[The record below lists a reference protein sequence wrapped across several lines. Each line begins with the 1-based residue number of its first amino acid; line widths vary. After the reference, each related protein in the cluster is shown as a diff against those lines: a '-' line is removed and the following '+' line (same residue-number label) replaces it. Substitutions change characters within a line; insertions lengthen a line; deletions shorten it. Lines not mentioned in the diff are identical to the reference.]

1 MQETGFK
8 KECIDPIGTYW
19 YTGIGSSVFVFEGMA
34 YGIVEAASS
43 GIFGSMA
50 FPFQDQNGGPGEK
63 QTRLSTTSFPLT
75 QYMM

>member
-1 MQETGFK
+1 
-8 KECIDPIGTYW
+8 
-19 YTGIGSSVFVFEGMA
+19 MA
-34 YGIVEAASS
+34 YGMVEAASS
-43 GIFGSMA
+43 GMFGSMA

>member
-1 MQETGFK
+1 MQHSTFWGFLFLLLYD
-8 KECIDPIGTYW
+8 EGVFSFC
-19 YTGIGSSVFVFEGMA
+19 VCFVFEGMA
-34 YGIVEAASS
+34 YGMVEAASS
-43 GIFGSMA
+43 GMFGSMA